1 MDNNICEFCKKT
13 FSNKGNCQRHLTV
26 CKVKKLVDEQNITK
40 NTQEI
45 KEIMLEKDRQISILT
60 AEINLLKGII
70 ENQKPTVINNNTN
83 YKNTNNTIN
92 YISNLEPI
100 NFEEM
105 KEKFDNNLSNKYIDK
120 GVEGI
125 AMFICDVPCENKFI
139 TSDYSRKLVTYKN
152 PQQQTIIDPKGSM
165 LLNTAIKQNADTII
179 DKAENRYQ
187 YWKTQ
192 IDEARDEDIEPDMS
206 DIEKKIKTKKLK
218 TIAQKAKQDITF
230 DSMEATNVLI
240 TKGMENKIL
249 VNMIDEK

>member
-1 MDNNICEFCKKT
+1 MNNEKICPFCKKEYST
-13 FSNKGNCQRHLTV
+13 KTNCKKHQKI
-26 CKVKKLVDEQNITK
+26 CKQKDDEALLLKEEIKKLKESLIAKDEQ
-40 NTQEI
+40 
-45 KEIMLEKDRQISILT
+45 
-60 AEINLLKGII
+60 INLLKSII

-125 AMFICDVPCENKFI
+125 AMFICDVPCEYKFI
-139 TSDYSRKLVTYKN
+139 TFDYARKLTSYKN
-152 PQQQTIIDPKGSM
+152 PQKQTITNTKGSM

-179 DKAENRYQ
+179 VKAENRYQ

-218 TIAQKAKQDITF
+218 TIAQKAKEDIAF
-230 DSMEATNVLI
+230 DSMEATNVI
-240 TKGMENKIL
+240 IKKGMENKVL